1 MIIWGVLIVAAAGV
15 IIAVTSVISTG
26 RVVDVLVSLA
36 VLSVVVAVMGLVVVT
51 LLLTVFNRASGLT
64 IAGIVTVTVL
74 TVVGLIIVFSL
85 IPLYV
90 RIVNTISFPL
100 VGIPMDIFNILTRHS
115 LLGRMSR
122 LWVLVHVLA
131 IGAISLGLV
140 ALVVVLGIAG
150 TITGFA
156 STAGIATVI
165 VLVYL
170 YVFIP
175 IVAVIIFAAA
185 SAAVAYGWWWWVT
198 FGPK

>member
-1 MIIWGVLIVAAAGV
+1 ASWSNFLGIFQIFP
-15 IIAVTSVISTG
+15 STQTEQNLG
-26 RVVDVLVSLA
+26 H
-36 VLSVVVAVMGLVVVT
+36 
-51 LLLTVFNRASGLT
+51 
-64 IAGIVTVTVL
+64 
-74 TVVGLIIVFSL
+74 FS
-85 IPLYV
+85 
-90 RIVNTISFPL
+90 
-100 VGIPMDIFNILTRHS
+100 
-115 LLGRMSR
+115 
-122 LWVLVHVLA
+122 
-131 IGAISLGLV
+131 LV